1 MDKVS
6 LRKQFLSIRAAIKD
20 KPAKSIQ
27 IMEKVLSSRFYKHA
41 RVVAVFASMPLEV
54 DTQRFVTQ
62 AWADGK
68 TVAFPR
74 VEGNDLSFYSATSY
88 AQLTPS
94 GNLGI
99 REPSPLSNPK
109 VSKTSIELILVPGLC
124 FDQNNHRLG
133 HGKGFYDRYLKDCP
147 AYKIGVCFAE
157 QRYPGL
163 LPITPTDVAVD
174 EVVSG

>member
-20 KPAKSIQ
+20 KPIKSIH
-27 IMEKVLSSRFYKHA
+27 IMEKVLSSTSYKNA

-74 VEGNDLSFYSATSY
+74 VEGNDLSFYAATSY

-99 REPSPLSNPK
+99 REPSPLSNPM
-109 VSKTSIELILVPGLC
+109 VSKISIEMILVPGLC

-133 HGKGFYDRYLKDCP
+133 HGKGFYDRYLKDFP
-147 AYKIGVCFAE
+147 AYKIGVCFEE
-157 QRYPGL
+157 QRYPGT
-163 LPITPTDVAVD
+163 LPVTPTDVAVD
-174 EVVSG
+174 EVVSA